1 MKRVAA
7 MIVASLALAACH
19 HNERLADAAAE
30 GNAAAQYEYGRR
42 LLGGEKGL
50 SANPHQAALWLTA
63 ASLRG
68 HAKAQSLLGW
78 CYAVGRGVEKSPEE
92 SRRWYEASARQGS
105 AVACLELAKSGL
117 REHREPDA
125 AHWLQ
130 PLAEAGFPGPQN
142 ILGKLLLLDKG
153 GAIPQAEAQRYLRF
167 AAMNGDAE
175 ACLLMSYCYAKGIG
189 VPRNTTLMNS
199 WLRLAAQHG
208 DPTAAGIV
216 TPPRGGGSE
225 LK

>member
-1 MKRVAA
+1 MKRAA
-7 MIVASLALAACH
+7 AIVFALALAACH

-50 SANPHQAALWLTA
+50 TANPHQAALWLTA

-92 SRRWYEASARQGS
+92 SRKWYEASARQGS
-105 AVACLELAKSGL
+105 AVACMELAKSSL

-125 AHWLQ
+125 ARWLQ

-167 AAMNGDAE
+167 AAMNGDPE

-189 VPRNTTLMNS
+189 VPKNATLMNS
-199 WLRLAAQHG
+199 WLRMFAELSNPAAKSLHAVPMDDG
-208 DPTAAGIV
+208 H
-216 TPPRGGGSE
+216 S
-225 LK
+225 KS

>member
-1 MKRVAA
+1 MMRAAA
-7 MIVASLALAACH
+7 MLCAVLLLVSCF

-50 SANPHQAALWLTA
+50 YANPHQAALWLTA

-78 CYAVGRGVEKSPEE
+78 CYAQGCGVEKSAAE
-92 SRRWYEASARQGS
+92 SRKWYEASARQGS
-105 AVACLELAKSGL
+105 AVACLELAKASL

-125 AHWLQ
+125 AHWLR
-130 PLAEAGFPGPQN
+130 PLAEAGFDGPQN
-142 ILGKLLLLDKG
+142 ILGKLLLLNKG

-175 ACLLMSYCYAKGIG
+175 SCMLMAYCYAAGIG
-189 VPRNTTLMNS
+189 VPRNPVLVNS
-199 WLRLAAQHG
+199 WLRMSAELSDPAAKSLLTVPL
-208 DPTAAGIV
+208 DAD
-216 TPPRGGGSE
+216 
-225 LK
+225 

>member
-1 MKRVAA
+1 MKRAAAIIVAA
-7 MIVASLALAACH
+7 LALAACH
-19 HNERLADAAAE
+19 HNEQLADAAAE

-78 CYAVGRGVEKSPEE
+78 CYAAGRGVEKSPAE
-92 SRRWYEASARQGS
+92 SRKWYEAAARQGS
-105 AVACLELAKSGL
+105 AEACLELAKTSM

-125 AHWLQ
+125 AYWLK
-130 PLAEAGFPGPQN
+130 PLAEAGYTGPQSF
-142 ILGKLLLLDKG
+142 LGKLLLLDQG
-153 GAIPQAEAQRYLRF
+153 GAIPQEEAQRYLRF

-175 ACLLMSYCYAKGIG
+175 AAMLMAYCYAAGIG
-189 VPRNTTLMNS
+189 VPKNPVLMNG
-199 WLRLAAQHG
+199 WLRMFAELSDPAA
-208 DPTAAGIV
+208 DSLLTVP
-216 TPPRGGGSE
+216 
-225 LK
+225 LDDD